1 MNDAVRRNS
10 FRAQNRRNKS
20 INKHDA
26 EKKSRVATGLCKT
39 YLISIKILFH
49 YSHYYYYYY
58 SITDSS
64 LIGMYMVME
73 RHVVRSLL
81 KKKKFPCNSCL
92 SAASALNHST
102 PPKTQR
108 KPDWKNQLHKR
119 CRRKNM
125 YKTRNGDACASLCVA
140 KIKQSPL

>member
-1 MNDAVRRNS
+1 MNDAARRNS

-49 YSHYYYYYY
+49 YSHYYYYY

-73 RHVVRSLL
+73 RLRTCGEVVVE
-81 KKKKFPCNSCL
+81 KKKFPCNSCL

-102 PPKTQR
+102 PPK
-108 KPDWKNQLHKR
+108 HK
-119 CRRKNM
+119 
-125 YKTRNGDACASLCVA
+125 GSPIG
-140 KIKQSPL
+140 KINYTNAAVGKICTKRGMATPARPFV